1 MSLPNVNATRNVNA
15 TDAKLGMVGLRYQL
29 IKPCPAVSTFG
40 KLHENIVR
48 TLVIPKDELSTVV
61 DGPFVLDIARVF
73 CFSCSAG
80 QSETEDAED
89 CSVKRPE
96 FVAGVTME
104 KQRSTEHPSH
114 PVSQQMVRDK
124 IIAHLQDAWKFLHN
138 VQFQIEHSPDPWR
151 SWVRDSVIENLSR
164 AQAMLADTTTL
175 FLTGASA
182 LSRDETE
189 ASHTA

>member
-1 MSLPNVNATRNVNA
+1 MT
-15 TDAKLGMVGLRYQL
+15 
-29 IKPCPAVSTFG
+29 
-40 KLHENIVR
+40 
-48 TLVIPKDELSTVV
+48 
-61 DGPFVLDIARVF
+61 
-73 CFSCSAG
+73 
-80 QSETEDAED
+80 
-89 CSVKRPE
+89 
-96 FVAGVTME
+96 
-104 KQRSTEHPSH
+104 
-114 PVSQQMVRDK
+114 RDK
-124 IIAHLQDAWKFLHN
+124 IIAHLQDARKFLHN